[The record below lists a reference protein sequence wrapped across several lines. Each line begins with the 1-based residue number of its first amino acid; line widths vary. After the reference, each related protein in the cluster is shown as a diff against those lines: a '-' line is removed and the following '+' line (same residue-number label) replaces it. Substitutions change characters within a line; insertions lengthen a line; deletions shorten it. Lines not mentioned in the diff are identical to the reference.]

1 MSFKNIVL
9 GTQRKNYTHNL
20 SFDNNTTME
29 FGVIQPLLSQIMFP
43 KSKIKVSAK
52 QLVRLAPMPTPSFAR
67 MFLQNYATF
76 VKMTDVV
83 PYFESFLSKIPFTSS
98 SKTYTP
104 TSLPIISNKL
114 LTYYLLSFAKFSL
127 YKSSSTVSNNYTF
140 DLVTK
145 STTGYQTVVSTSV
158 SAFNAK
164 YGFVDA
170 KNYAFKLSSL
180 NCLLNAGTSDS
191 FSGATDVVYPS
202 ESDYTCV
209 FTASDNY
216 KYMYCFRFNDALK
229 RLRKVFIGLGYD
241 INLTSD
247 SSVSFAP
254 LLAFYKSYYNL
265 FGLTRDLPFETTNCF
280 SLIKLIEDYTFDFT
294 HTRFVSDNTSQDF
307 VKLKNFFADLSNLWY
322 TSSNS
327 YIAAHRDNLV
337 NNTPLRSLSTLVE
350 QTGIFTPL
358 DVPPHPNSVRSS
370 VPVLEHGQ
378 VSYISQLSLDVLKR
392 LTQFVNKDSAIGK
405 RMSDWVRVHYGADVS
420 NSLFEDSFRI
430 NQWST
435 AVDIDDVFSTSDTAD
450 IGTANKG
457 DFLGSYA
464 GKGSGFSSNGFSF
477 TAPAH
482 GYCFV
487 LSTLVPITNTFQGTD
502 PTLLGVDLDT
512 FPQPEYDALGF
523 EATPRSV
530 FFGDN
535 SVCLDTEKK
544 GSDTFGFV
552 PRYTG
557 FKVKKNIVNGDM
569 DLGYFK
575 TDLHPYFNDRL
586 FYNSSLGLSLNSNT
600 NVTLTNVSTDNCPN
614 ASTEYQKVCRYA
626 FMGDFNRLFY
636 NSGTVFNDALTYIRD
651 LPLTDN
657 FIVQTVF
664 DVRVS
669 NFLKPVQNS
678 YDTFDDDVDN
688 NTTSVES
695 N

>member
-98 SKTYTP
+98 TKTYTP
-104 TSLPIISNKL
+104 IFLPIISNKL
-114 LTYYLLSFAKFSL
+114 LTYYLLSSAKYSI
-127 YKSSSTVSNNYTF
+127 YKQTDTVTNGYNF

-145 STTGYQTVVSTSV
+145 STDSYHDIVTNAVSY
-158 SAFNAK
+158 FQNK
-164 YGFVDA
+164 YGFVTG
-170 KNYAFKLSSL
+170 KNYAFMLSSL
-180 NCLLNAGTSDS
+180 NCLLNEGTSSS
-191 FSGATDVVYPS
+191 FAGATDVVYPS

-209 FTASDNY
+209 FLASDNH
-216 KYMYCFRFNDALK
+216 KYMFCFRFSDELK
-229 RLRKVFIGLGYD
+229 RLRKVIVGLGYD

-247 SSVSFAP
+247 SSISFAP

-294 HTRFVSDNTSQDF
+294 HTRFVQQNTSQDF
-307 VKLKNFFADLSNLWY
+307 VKLKNFLSDCSNLWY
-322 TSSNS
+322 TSANS

-337 NNTPLRSLSTLVE
+337 NNTPLRGLDLLPKQIGSFVPSGSTS
-350 QTGIFTPL
+350 QT
-358 DVPPHPNSVRSS
+358 DPPS
-370 VPVLEHGQ
+370 VPSLDADNIP
-378 VSYISQLSLDVLKR
+378 YLTQLSLDVLKR

-450 IGTANKG
+450 IGKDNKG

-477 TAPAH
+477 TAPVH

-535 SVCLDTEKK
+535 SVCIDTHKK
-544 GSDTFGFV
+544 SSDTFGFV

-586 FYNSSLGLSLNSNT
+586 FYNSSFGLSLNGNT
-600 NVTLTNVSTDNCPN
+600 NVILTNVSTDNCPN
-614 ASTEYQKVCRYA
+614 ASTEYQKLCRYA

-636 NSGTVFNDALTYIRD
+636 NSGSVFNDALTYIRD
-651 LPLTDN
+651 IPHSDN

-688 NTTSVES
+688 NNTSVES

>member
-127 YKSSSTVSNNYTF
+127 YKSSSSVVNNYTF

-145 STTGYQTVVSTSV
+145 STTGYQSVVSTSV
-158 SAFNAK
+158 TYFNNK
-164 YGFVDA
+164 YGFVDS
-170 KNYAFKLSSL
+170 KNYAFKVSLL
-180 NCLLNAGTSDS
+180 NCLLNPGTSDS
-191 FSGATDVVYPS
+191 FNGNTDVVYPT

-209 FTASDNY
+209 FTASDNH
-216 KYMYCFRFNDALK
+216 KYMFCFRFSDSLK
-229 RLRKVFIGLGYD
+229 RLRKVLVGLGYD
-241 INLTSD
+241 INLNSD
-247 SSVSFAP
+247 LPVSFAP

-280 SLIKLIEDYTFDFT
+280 SIIKLIEDYTFDFT

-307 VKLKNFFADLSNLWY
+307 VKLNKFLDDCSNLWY

-327 YIAAHRDNLV
+327 YIAAHRDDVV
-337 NNTPLRSLSTLVE
+337 NHTPIRTLETLLSQNGGQTPMYIPGGEYSYSKVPWIGRS
-350 QTGIFTPL
+350 GDAYFT
-358 DVPPHPNSVRSS
+358 
-370 VPVLEHGQ
+370 
-378 VSYISQLSLDVLKR
+378 QLSLDVLKR

-450 IGTANKG
+450 IGKDNKG

-464 GKGSGFSSNGFSF
+464 GKGSGFSSDGFSF
-477 TAPAH
+477 TAPVH
-482 GYCFV
+482 GFCFV
-487 LSTLVPITNTFQGTD
+487 MSTLVPITNTFQGTD

-512 FPQPEYDALGF
+512 FPQPEFDALGF

-535 SVCLDTEKK
+535 SFCLDTNKK
-544 GSDTFGFV
+544 SSDTFGFV

-586 FYNSSLGLSLNSNT
+586 FYNSSLGLSFNGHT

-636 NSGTVFNDALTYIRD
+636 NSGSVFNDALTYIRD
-651 LPLTDN
+651 LPHSDN